1 MYASRYCFHGGLQ
14 SALSS
19 FTALCNCLNLFIFVS
34 LEGSICSLEKEA
46 DNDMLIPFISESMQ
60 VDIVNPVG
68 QSLSANANKLST
80 LSQHWAVIHLRCTH
94 RLILLCKEIIDL
106 PVPFDEQQS
115 LNLRRKLST
124 CLRILKLL
132 GSVAKTHQ
140 VFYPDNLL
148 LHSAASFIDILPG
161 LFRTGVEFVNSNA
174 VVESSYENLAVHI
187 MEEFLQVMQ
196 ATFCKNFV
204 FQNIQ
209 ACLAASVLQSLGS
222 DVWRFDKS
230 LPSHKPPLAY
240 FPRVVIFVLKLI
252 SDITDQAHQFI
263 ELDDLNK
270 GLTDSRSNLN
280 SLSCHIGNEKVLLLK
295 KHTVE
300 DFFGILFPSSV
311 QWLDNIMHLLF
322 FLHSEGSKLKPILE
336 RSYSSGTKAS
346 VTSEVESV
354 ACHEDE
360 ALFGN
365 LFSEGGRSVGS
376 ADMCEQSNATPSS
389 KSSFSNMPF
398 QAATELLSFLKTCV
412 FSPQLHPSMYHDVS
426 KKLNGD
432 HIDILL
438 TILSYQGCCPEDR
451 TCDNSLTLHEDRKF
465 GTVHLCCFELL
476 QRLVALRAF
485 PDSLEES
492 VVDKILIVENGVH
505 LYNDLTLA
513 LLAHILVCRV
523 GLAGS
528 RLRTKIYQIFVKFIH
543 QKAKTICSMSSDLK
557 DIVETLPSLF
567 HLEIMLMA
575 FHLSSDEEKGVL
587 ANQILSS
594 FKSIDIPTITSDNM
608 QLSCWALLISRLV
621 LVLRHLI
628 YHPRAC
634 PPLLLLDFRTKL
646 RGASKFSMPGST
658 NYLSSWPAT
667 ALEDMMN
674 SNGLR
679 ANMTLLN
686 HLIDIAPLP
695 ASLSRDSPA
704 DDCLGVN
711 WEDVV
716 AIFSQILRLWNG
728 RKASS
733 TDELILER
741 YLFVLCW
748 DIPIEGSSLKHWQ
761 VPVNDVKVPDNL
773 DMRNFLYTSHCI
785 LGLSNPSNDY
795 AATPGLL
802 LSLLQQ
808 LHGSLMCGD
817 NEELGWDFFRT
828 GSWLSFVLSILCTG
842 TQGHSNGDSLQLVI
856 SQPDITARD
865 AEFHGLTKELVYN
878 SFTADQVAGLFKFL
892 SSLLKRYL
900 WIYQRAL
907 ASMFKSGLHS
917 AETFFPLL
925 LLEYADLDNSTQDE
939 FPKKMGIKSC
949 LLGSLYE
956 LPLRLS
962 KIVEKFALGVR
973 SKIFW
978 EVALHGFPLH
988 LQSATEILSSC
999 FLNMKGIIV
1008 SLDALLD
1015 IKVLRGIDW
1024 EENEVINEILESV
1037 LSMKCDKV
1045 FESLEGKLDH
1055 ICQTLKM
1062 GPDAPDYISLFIMK
1076 RMEDFLQSI
1085 NKATD
1090 VDRSIHEY
1098 IVTKMVDMANSLK
1111 GDPLRNSIFKTFL
1124 STQDI
1129 SENKNFHEFQR
1140 GDILVL
1146 FDALDYCLSES
1157 VNVSV
1162 LNFLTDLL
1170 SGEYH
1175 EVKVRLQT
1183 KFIGMDLV
1191 SLSKWLKM
1199 RLLGPLA
1206 EISNVASAKGS
1217 SVSLRESTMNFLTSL
1232 MTPTSESQLQE
1243 LQIHLHQALLLP
1255 LESAFSRFDFNI
1267 AKGYYNFIIQISKG
1281 ELLIKSLLQRTV
1293 ELVEKLADDEC
1304 LLQGLKY
1311 LFGFLTIIVSDCGT
1325 PSCTLVKS
1333 SGKTLSSCS
1342 SGLGT
1347 LSSRT
1352 LGSRKN
1358 TDDLIPS
1365 SNRGSTSVDCDA
1377 TSVDDDEDDGT
1388 SDGELGSI
1396 DKDEEE
1402 DSNSERA
1409 LASKVCT
1416 FTSSG
1421 SNFMEQHWYFC
1432 YTCDLTVSKGCC
1444 SVCAKVCHRGHR
1456 VVYSRSSRFFC
1467 DCGAGGVRGSSCQC
1481 LKPRKFTG
1489 SNSVPARSAGNFQS
1503 FLSLTENGDQL
1514 PDSGSDVDEDSSI
1527 DLDSSTRLSLPIEVQ
1542 DRMPLLLSE
1551 LEVESR
1557 ILGVCSSLLPNITGN
1572 RDSNMMRDRKVSL
1585 AELKMLHYSN
1595 DLLQL
1600 KKAYK
1605 SGSLDL
1611 KIKADYS
1618 NAKELKSHLT
1628 SGSLVKSLLSV
1639 SSRGRLAVG
1648 EGDKVAIFDVGQL
1661 IGQATVVP
1669 VTADKANVKP
1679 LSKNVVRF
1687 EIVHLIFNPLIENYL
1702 VVAGY
1707 EDCQVLTVNHRGEV
1721 IDRLAIELALQGAYI
1736 RRVEWVPGSQ
1746 VQLMVVTNRFVKI
1759 YDLSQDNISPVHYI
1773 TLPDDTIVDAAL
1785 LVVSHC
1791 RMFLIVLSE
1800 SGSLYRLEL
1809 SAKANV
1815 GSRPLKDVIQVEG
1828 RNEPGKGS
1836 SLYFSPTHKL
1846 LFLSYQDGS
1855 TIIGRLNP
1863 DVTSVVE
1870 MSAVHENDI
1879 DGKLRPAGLH
1889 RWKEL
1894 LGGSG
1899 LFVCYSNLKSNG
1911 ILGIS
1916 LGQHEVLAQNLRHTG
1931 GSTSPLV
1938 GVTAYRP
1945 LSKDK
1950 IHCLLLH
1957 EDGSLQIYS
1966 HIPAGVE
1973 SGVNLMADKVKKLG
1987 SGILKNKAYGDVKPE
2002 FPLDFFEKPVCITQ
2016 DVKFTGDAIRNN
2028 DSEGAK
2034 QTLASE
2040 DGYLEGSNPAGFK
2053 VLFLIEWTSNLLY
2066 FWLIIF

>member
-1 MYASRYCFHGGLQ
+1 M
-14 SALSS
+14 
-19 FTALCNCLNLFIFVS
+19 
-34 LEGSICSLEKEA
+34 
-46 DNDMLIPFISESMQ
+46 IPFISDSIQ

-68 QSLSANANKLST
+68 LFIPSNANKLIT
-80 LSQHWAVIHLRCTH
+80 ASQHWAVIHLGCNH
-94 RLILLCKEIIDL
+94 RLILICKEVVQFPL
-106 PVPFDEQQS
+106 SSDEKQTS
-115 LNLRRKLST
+115 SNLRKKLST

-132 GSVAKTHQ
+132 GSVARTQ
-140 VFYPDNLL
+140 PMIYPDDLL
-148 LHSAASFIDILPG
+148 LHSASSFINVLPI
-161 LFRTGVEFVNSNA
+161 LFRIGLEFVNSNTVA
-174 VVESSYENLAVHI
+174 ESSYESLAVHI
-187 MEEFLQVMQ
+187 LEEFLQVMQ
-196 ATFCKNFV
+196 STFCKNFV

-209 ACLAASVLQSLGS
+209 ACVAASILQNLGH
-222 DVWRFDKS
+222 DIWRFEKS

-252 SDITDQAHQFI
+252 SDIKDQSHQFI

-270 GLTDSRSNLN
+270 RLNDSELKFT
-280 SLSCHIGNEKVLLLK
+280 SCRVGSENVLLLK
-295 KHTVE
+295 KYSVT
-300 DFFGILFPSSV
+300 DLFGMLFPSSA
-311 QWLDNIMHLLF
+311 QWLDDMMHLLF
-322 FLHSEGSKLKPILE
+322 FLHSEGAKLKPMLE
-336 RSYSSGTKAS
+336 RSCSSSTKAS
-346 VTSEVESV
+346 VTCEVESV
-354 ACHEDE
+354 VCHEDD
-360 ALFGN
+360 ALFGD

-376 ADMCEQSNATPSS
+376 ADVCEHSNVMPSS
-389 KSSFSNMPF
+389 ISSVSNMPF
-398 QAATELLSFLKTCV
+398 QAATELLNFLKTCL
-412 FSPQLHPSMYHDVS
+412 FSPQSHPPMYQDVS
-426 KKLNGD
+426 KQLNGN

-438 TILSYQGCCPEDR
+438 SILNCQGYNPEER
-451 TCDNSLTLHEDRKF
+451 TCDTNLTVHEEKRF
-465 GTVHLCCFELL
+465 GTVHLYCFELL
-476 QRLVALRAF
+476 QKLVLLRAF
-485 PDSLEES
+485 PESLEES
-492 VVDKILIVENGVH
+492 VVDKILVVKNEAY
-505 LYNDLTLA
+505 LYNELMLA
-513 LLAHILVCRV
+513 LLAHMLVCRV
-523 GLAGS
+523 GSAGS
-528 RLRTKIYQIFVKFIH
+528 RLRTKIYQSYVEFINVKV
-543 QKAKTICSMSSDLK
+543 KAICSMRSELK
-557 DIVETLPSLF
+557 HIVETLPSLF
-567 HLEIMLMA
+567 HIEIILMA
-575 FHLSSDEEKGVL
+575 FHLSSDGEKGVL

-594 FKSIDIPTITSDNM
+594 FRDIDNPSMTADSM

-621 LVLRHLI
+621 LVLRHMI
-628 YHPRAC
+628 YHPRSC
-634 PPLLLLDFRTKL
+634 PSLLLLDFRAKL
-646 RGASKFSMPGST
+646 RGSSKLSLPDST
-658 NYLSSWPAT
+658 TYLSSWPAT
-667 ALEDMMN
+667 ALVDVMD
-674 SNGLR
+674 SNATQ
-679 ANMTLLN
+679 ANVTLLN
-686 HLIDIAPLP
+686 QLIDIAPVP
-695 ASLSRDSPA
+695 ASLCRDFPA
-704 DDCLGVN
+704 VDFLGLN
-711 WEDVV
+711 WKDVV
-716 AIFSQILRLWNG
+716 ATFSQIHRHWNG
-728 RKASS
+728 KRAASA
-733 TDELILER
+733 DDLILER

-748 DIPIEGSSLKHWQ
+748 DIPTERSSVKHWQ
-761 VPVNDVKVPDNL
+761 VAFSGIKDSDFL
-773 DMRNFLYTSHCI
+773 DMKNFHYTSHCI
-785 LGLSNPSNDY
+785 LGVSDSNNDY
-795 AATPGLL
+795 SSTPGLL
-802 LSLLQQ
+802 ISLLQQ
-808 LHGSLMCGD
+808 MHGSLMHD
-817 NEELGWDFFRT
+817 DIEELGWDFFRT
-828 GSWLSFVLSILCTG
+828 GTWLSFVLSLLCTG
-842 TQGHSNGDSLQLVI
+842 TKGCNNGNSDQLGRAG
-856 SQPDITARD
+856 QPDVSSMD
-865 AEFHGLTKELVYN
+865 AAFLGLTKELVYN
-878 SFTADQVAGLFKFL
+878 SFTSDEVAVLFKVL

-907 ASMFKSGLHS
+907 ASMFEKGPGLHS
-917 AETFFPLL
+917 ADKFFPLL
-925 LLEYADLDNSTQDE
+925 LLEYADLDNSMQDE
-939 FPKKMGIKSC
+939 FPKNMGIKPC

-956 LPLRLS
+956 LPARLS
-962 KIVEKFALGVR
+962 KIVEKLALGVR
-973 SKIFW
+973 TKIFW
-978 EVALHGFPLH
+978 EVVLHGFPLH
-988 LQSATEILSSC
+988 LQLSTEILSSC
-999 FLNMKGIIV
+999 ILNMRGIII
-1008 SLDALLD
+1008 SLDGLLD
-1015 IKVLRGIDW
+1015 VKVSRGIDW
-1024 EENEVINEILESV
+1024 EENEVINEILGSV

-1045 FESLEGKLDH
+1045 FESLEGKFDH

-1062 GPDAPDYISLFIMK
+1062 GPDAPDYVSLFIMK
-1076 RMEDFLQSI
+1076 RMEEFLQSI
-1085 NKATD
+1085 NKAKD

-1098 IVTKMVDMANSLK
+1098 IVVKMVDMANSLK
-1111 GDPLRNSIFKTFL
+1111 GDPLRSSIFKFFISMEDT
-1124 STQDI
+1124 
-1129 SENKNFHEFQR
+1129 SENKTFQESQR

-1146 FDALDYCLSES
+1146 FDALDHCVSES
-1157 VNVSV
+1157 VSMRV
-1162 LNFLTDLL
+1162 LNFFTDLL
-1170 SGEYH
+1170 SGEYP
-1175 EVKVRLQT
+1175 EVKVKLQM
-1183 KFIGMDLV
+1183 KFIGMDLI
-1191 SLSKWLKM
+1191 SLSKWLEK
-1199 RLLGPLA
+1199 RLLGSLA
-1206 EISNVASAKGS
+1206 EMPNVKGV
-1217 SVSLRESTMNFLTSL
+1217 SVSLRECTMHFLTSL
-1232 MTPTSESQLQE
+1232 MTSTSESQLKE
-1243 LQIHLHQALLLP
+1243 LPIHLHQALLLP
-1255 LESAFSRFDFNI
+1255 LESAFSLLDFNI
-1267 AKGYYNFIIQISKG
+1267 AKSYYNFIIQLSKG
-1281 ELLIKSLLQRTV
+1281 ELLIKSLLQRTL
-1293 ELVEKLADDEC
+1293 ELMEKLGDDER

-1311 LFGFLTIIVSDCGT
+1311 LFGFLSITVSDCGS
-1325 PSCTLVKS
+1325 PSGTLEKS
-1333 SGKTLSSCS
+1333 PGKALSSCS

-1352 LGSRKN
+1352 FGSRKN
-1358 TDDLIPS
+1358 ADDLVPS
-1365 SNRGSTSVDCDA
+1365 ANRGSASVDCDA

-1489 SNSVPARSAGNFQS
+1489 SNSVPARSAGNFQP

-1527 DLDSSTRLSLPIEVQ
+1527 DLDYSIRLSLPIEVQ
-1542 DRMPLLLSE
+1542 ERMPLLLDE
-1551 LEVESR
+1551 LEVERR
-1557 ILGVCSSLLPNITGN
+1557 ILGVCSSLLPYITES
-1572 RDSNMMRDRKVSL
+1572 RDTNMMRDRKVSL
-1585 AELKMLHYSN
+1585 AEAKVLHFN
-1595 DLLQL
+1595 TDLLQL

-1618 NAKELKSHLT
+1618 NAKELKSHLS

-1639 SSRGRLAVG
+1639 SGRGRLAVG

-1661 IGQATVVP
+1661 IGQATIAP

-1687 EIVHLIFNPLIENYL
+1687 EIVHLLFNPLVENYL

-1785 LVVSHC
+1785 LVASHSK
-1791 RMFLIVLSE
+1791 MFLLVLSD

-1815 GSRPLKDVIQVEG
+1815 GSRPLKEVIQVEG
-1828 RNEPGKGS
+1828 RTESGKGS

-1863 DVTSVVE
+1863 DVTFVVE
-1870 MSAVHENDI
+1870 LSAVHENDL

-1911 ILGIS
+1911 ALAIS

-1973 SGVNLMADKVKKLG
+1973 TGVNIMADKVKKLG
-1987 SGILKNKAYGDVKPE
+1987 SGILKNKAYGGAKPE
-2002 FPLDFFEKPVCITQ
+2002 FPLDFFEKTVCITQ
-2016 DVKFTGDAIRNN
+2016 DVKFSGEAIRNN

-2040 DGYLEGSNPAGFK
+2040 DGFLEGPNPAGFK
-2053 VLFLIEWTSNLLY
+2053 VL
-2066 FWLIIF
+2066 